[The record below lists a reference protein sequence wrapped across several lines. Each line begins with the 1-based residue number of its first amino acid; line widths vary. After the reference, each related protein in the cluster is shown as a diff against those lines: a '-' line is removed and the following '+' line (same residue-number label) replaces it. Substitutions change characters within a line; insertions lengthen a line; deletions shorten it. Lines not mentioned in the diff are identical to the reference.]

1 MYAITD
7 NMDLIN
13 NFIKKRILKTAEIIK
28 AFYKIKREDFVPE
41 NFKKEAY
48 INAPL
53 SIGFG
58 QTISQPETVAFMLEL
73 LQPQKGDKILEI
85 GFGSGW
91 QTALLCEIIGKKGKV
106 FGIERIPELKEFGE
120 KNISKYN
127 FIKSKR
133 AVVMI
138 GDGAKGFKK
147 EAPFD
152 KIIVAASAD
161 SVPPALKEQLKIN
174 GRLVIPIKNSI
185 WLLIKKTDNQ
195 FEEIEYPGFVF
206 VPLISEK

>member
-7 NMDLIN
+7 NTDLIN

-138 GDGAKGFKK
+138 GDGTKGFKK

-185 WLLIKKTDNQ
+185 WLLIKKADNQ